1 MPTLPRS
8 IYCSLAS
15 GLLIAAWSACS
26 DDAGVMTGAMLPGA
40 AGTLAVAA
48 GAPAAA
54 ASGTGASGST
64 GMTTATAGTP
74 AAGGGAGTTSS
85 STAGSGAVAGSS
97 GSTAGAGAAGM
108 VAAGGG
114 ASGASGAAA
123 GAGGSSGSAGGT
135 AGSGGS
141 GGAAGSAGAAGSGMP
156 AMHEDLGKG
165 DGHDVVLLGDS
176 YMSNTLQF
184 EGTGGGI
191 VPSLLRISGQRYRNY
206 AVQGT
211 MLLMDDSFGP
221 AIPTQWDD
229 AKRINPDVKTVV
241 MTGGGNDIIQN
252 SALQASCMMGGDDC
266 KQLLLRETKR
276 FDELWTAMAGAGV
289 QDIIRIAYA
298 TDTGTVD
305 SKLLNDPEVTAPPPI
320 CTSGKVRCH
329 NLNTNDLI
337 KKEIA
342 ADGIHPLQS
351 ANERVAQAV
360 FDLMEKEGMRR

>member
-1 MPTLPRS
+1 M
-8 IYCSLAS
+8 
-15 GLLIAAWSACS
+15 
-26 DDAGVMTGAMLPGA
+26 
-40 AGTLAVAA
+40 
-48 GAPAAA
+48 
-54 ASGTGASGST
+54 
-64 GMTTATAGTP
+64 
-74 AAGGGAGTTSS
+74 
-85 STAGSGAVAGSS
+85 
-97 GSTAGAGAAGM
+97 
-108 VAAGGG
+108 
-114 ASGASGAAA
+114 AA
-123 GAGGSSGSAGGT
+123 GAGGAGGAGGTGGAAAGSAGSSGAAGGT
-135 AGSGGS
+135 AGSAGGAAGS
-141 GGAAGSAGAAGSGMP
+141 GGAAGAAGAAGSGTP

-176 YMSNTLQF
+176 YMSNTLQI

-229 AKRINPDVKTVV
+229 AKRINPDIKTVV

-252 SALQASCMMGGDDC
+252 SALQASCMMGGDEC

-276 FDELWTAMAGAGV
+276 FDELWTAMAAAGV
-289 QDIIRIAYA
+289 QDIIRVAYA

-305 SKLLNDPEVTAPPPI
+305 SKILNDPEVTAPPPI
-320 CTSGKVRCH
+320 CTTGKVRCH
-329 NLNTNDLI
+329 NLATNDLI

-351 ANERVAQAV
+351 ANERVAQAIV
-360 FDLMEKEGMRR
+360 DLMAKEGMRR